1 MKKVLLLL
9 SFLVA
14 FFVSNAQYP
23 VVQFLGRDSAL
34 VDSRGGFKA
43 RLINYPFTDTTQANT
58 QRISQYPG
66 AFIYTTSGGDK

>member
-23 VVQFLGRDSAL
+23 VIQWIGRDSAL

-43 RLINYPFTDTTQANT
+43 RLIKSPSTDTTQDNT
-58 QRISQYPG
+58 QRISQSAG
-66 AFIYTTSGGDK
+66 ALIYTM